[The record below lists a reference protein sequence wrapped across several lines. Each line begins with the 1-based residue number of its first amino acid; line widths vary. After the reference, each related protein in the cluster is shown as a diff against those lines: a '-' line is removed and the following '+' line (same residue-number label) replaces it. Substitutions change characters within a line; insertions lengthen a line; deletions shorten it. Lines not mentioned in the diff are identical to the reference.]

1 MKRVAVFGLALAG
14 EAAAR
19 ALSVRGLEVVLSDDV
34 IVDEHRRLASELGCA
49 IVPVVTDADVVA
61 FLDGVDVL
69 IPAPGVAP
77 HHRVIVEALVRN
89 VSVRTEIDI
98 AYEWEQQR
106 IGGPRPI
113 LGVTGTV
120 QWTSTQERN
129 VVCGHIRDQ
138 VMW

>member
-1 MKRVAVFGLALAG
+1 
-14 EAAAR
+14 
-19 ALSVRGLEVVLSDDV
+19 
-34 IVDEHRRLASELGCA
+34 
-49 IVPVVTDADVVA
+49 
-61 FLDGVDVL
+61 L

-113 LGVTGTV
+113 LGVTGTDGKTTTTMITAALLRGGGPFC
-120 QWTSTQERN
+120 WR
-129 VVCGHIRDQ
+129 GRKH
-138 VMW
+138 